1 MQRGFRTAL
10 CVGAVLVSLATTLHA
25 DPPPDLS
32 IQAHVLAAGT
42 PVPSGSACFRLSA
55 TVGEPVAGF
64 SSSTDFTLSGGF
76 RAMVPS
82 QGDDLFFNGFESC
95 TP

>member
-1 MQRGFRTAL
+1 
-10 CVGAVLVSLATTLHA
+10 VGAVLVASATVLHA
-25 DPPPDLS
+25 DPPDLS
-32 IQAHVLAAGT
+32 IKAHVLATGT
-42 PVPSGSACFRLSA
+42 SARSGSSCFRLTA

-64 SSSTDFTLSGGF
+64 SASASGEFTLSGGF

-82 QGDDLFFNGFESC
+82 QGDDLFFSGFESC